1 MTVQN
6 STSLRVRLL
15 VLILVPLVAVS
26 VVLGIWR
33 YQAAEATAEELFDR
47 GLMAAALAISRDVT
61 ISEGDALSPST
72 RQLISDAGGGE
83 VFYHVT
89 GPGGIYVTGYAY
101 PPIGAID
108 QTSSDP
114 QYMIADYRGEAVRIL
129 RMREKNVIGNLSGE
143 TIVTVWQR
151 VSDRNAFANSLAIRT
166 VAVMSALLLTLTIVV
181 WFGVQLGLRPLA
193 DLQDAIERRS
203 PDDLSRIQRR
213 VPTEVTGIV
222 ATLNKLFGQVDDS
235 IQAHQ
240 TFISDAAHQLRNPAS
255 ALLSIA
261 ETLPQVTDPVER
273 KKQEAAL
280 LSAARKSAT
289 LAEQLLSLERLRYS
303 APKNTQRVD
312 LNEVVQGMCTD
323 LAPKVLSRD
332 IAFQFDPTTADLP
345 ADADAVLIGEAVRNL
360 VNNALAHGG
369 PDLSSLTVSTARVGP
384 TALIRVIDDGIGIPP
399 EDAKHA
405 FRRFAQLSSNDG
417 SGLGLSIVQAV
428 AQSHFGTASLET
440 VTKGT
445 SVCITLPVAK

>member
-1 MTVQN
+1 
-6 STSLRVRLL
+6 
-15 VLILVPLVAVS
+15 
-26 VVLGIWR
+26 
-33 YQAAEATAEELFDR
+33 
-47 GLMAAALAISRDVT
+47 
-61 ISEGDALSPST
+61 
-72 RQLISDAGGGE
+72 
-83 VFYHVT
+83 
-89 GPGGIYVTGYAY
+89 
-101 PPIGAID
+101 
-108 QTSSDP
+108 
-114 QYMIADYRGEAVRIL
+114 
-129 RMREKNVIGNLSGE
+129 
-143 TIVTVWQR
+143 
-151 VSDRNAFANSLAIRT
+151 
-166 VAVMSALLLTLTIVV
+166 MSALLLTLTIVV

-332 IAFQFDPTTADLP
+332 IAFQFDPTTAALP

-369 PDLSSLTVSTARVGP
+369 PDLSSITVSTARVGP

-440 VTKGT
+440 VAKGT

>member
-255 ALLSIA
+255 ALLS
-261 ETLPQVTDPVER
+261 
-273 KKQEAAL
+273 
-280 LSAARKSAT
+280 AARKSAT

-332 IAFQFDPTTADLP
+332 IAFQFDPTAAALP

-369 PDLSSLTVSTARVGP
+369 PDLSSITVSTARVGP

-428 AQSHFGTASLET
+428 AQSHFGTASLKS